1 MEQVLAPI
9 PGSMML
15 FLVGWTA
22 FVLRVSGGGA
32 AEPPPE
38 PEQASSANHRFGD
51 DGGRAALRP
60 RQQQLAGEVH
70 WVTMYPTLDHRDGAE
85 DGEVGCG
92 GSECAVCFAGQT
104 CPVLLASAIAGVVT
118 WAVIVLIPR
127 APLL

>member
-38 PEQASSANHRFGD
+38 PEQASSANQRFGDD

-60 RQQQLAGEVH
+60 RQQLAQGEVH
-70 WVTMYPTLDHRDGAE
+70 WVTMYPTFE